1 MSDGRLYLD
10 PPVVRTGAHQLAAAG
25 QDYQALLGGAG
36 HELAEASQRRPWGR
50 DDIGQSF
57 ENNYRTIEQQV
68 FQAWRQVSE
77 YVQGL
82 GEAAEA
88 SVADN
93 QGADHESG
101 TRVARTYR
109 DRP

>member
-1 MSDGRLYLD
+1 MSDHRLYLD
-10 PPVVRTGAHQLAAAG
+10 PPIVRTGARNLDAAG
-25 QDYQALLGGAG
+25 QDYRTLLAG
-36 HELAEASQRRPWGR
+36 PGQQLAEASHRRPWGN

-57 ENNYRTIEQQV
+57 ENNYRPIEQQV
-68 FQAWRQVSE
+68 FQAWRQVAE

-82 GEAAEA
+82 GEAAAA
-88 SVADN
+88 SVTDN

-109 DRP
+109 DGP